1 MTSKTTA
8 IISALFLAEVAAIFE
23 SSMIFAALP
32 TLIREFGNPVTA
44 GWLVTIHM
52 LVGAA
57 AALVAGRLGDIMG
70 RKSIMMLMI
79 ALAAAGALISAVS
92 SNFAVVLGGRVLQG
106 LGSAVIPLSVGI
118 LRESLPPQRVPV
130 AIGLMTT
137 GMGVGVATGLVLGGS
152 IVDNFNWHWL
162 FVASAILLGAAW
174 LAVKVWVPSVP
185 GTAPSEPIDWIEGIL
200 PAPAI
205 MIVLFGMSQS
215 QTQSWS
221 DRMVWLPAVLGSVIL
236 ALWVRRSLRAR
247 EPFID
252 LRLLCSRNVALVNI
266 MTVLLSLG
274 TMHQVLLFSTY
285 TQSPVW
291 TMAGLG
297 LTATAAGLA
306 KLPSN
311 VLSLFA
317 GPFAGWI
324 TQKIDFRVA
333 ILFGGLLACLGW
345 VVALPLPDTLMQIV
359 LVLCLIS
366 FGTAILNASMP
377 MVIVES
383 VPTSRTS
390 EAIGT
395 MSVIRGM
402 AAAIGVQLITLSLS
416 SVTVTTPD
424 GMAELPS
431 ATSFRITMAWI
442 GGLTFIATL
451 SALLLRPQ
459 RKSSAGVQRDGMNP
473 NSVRSNTT
481 GTSLHVEE

>member
-1 MTSKTTA
+1 MISKPAA

-32 TLIREFGNPVTA
+32 TLIRTFGDPVTA

-92 SNFAVVLGGRVLQG
+92 SNFAIVLGGRVLQG

-118 LRESLPPQRVPV
+118 LRESLPPQRLPV

-137 GMGVGVATGLVLGGS
+137 GMGVGVAAGLVLGGA

-162 FVASAILLGAAW
+162 FVASALLLGSAW
-174 LAVKVWVPSVP
+174 LAVKVWVPAVP
-185 GTAPSEPIDWIEGIL
+185 GTPPSEPIDWIEGIL
-200 PAPAI
+200 PAPAV

-215 QTQSWS
+215 QSQRWS
-221 DRMVWLPAVLGSVIL
+221 DTTVWLPVVFGSVIL
-236 ALWVRRSLRAR
+236 AFWVRRSLRTR

-252 LRLLCSRNVALVNI
+252 LRLLCNRNVALANI
-266 MTVLLSLG
+266 ITVLLSLG

-285 TQSPVW
+285 TQSPAW

-311 VLSLFA
+311 VLSFFA
-317 GPFAGWI
+317 GPLAGWI
-324 TQKIDFRVA
+324 TQKIDFRMT

-345 VVALPLPDTLMQIV
+345 IVALPLPDTLVQVV

-366 FGTAILNASMP
+366 FGTAILNASIP
-377 MVIVES
+377 MAIVES
-383 VPTSRTS
+383 VPGSRTS

-442 GGLTFIATL
+442 GGLTLLATFN
-451 SALLLRPQ
+451 AFLLRPQ
-459 RKSSAGVQRDGMNP
+459 RKAPRMSQPDG
-473 NSVRSNTT
+473 
-481 GTSLHVEE
+481 